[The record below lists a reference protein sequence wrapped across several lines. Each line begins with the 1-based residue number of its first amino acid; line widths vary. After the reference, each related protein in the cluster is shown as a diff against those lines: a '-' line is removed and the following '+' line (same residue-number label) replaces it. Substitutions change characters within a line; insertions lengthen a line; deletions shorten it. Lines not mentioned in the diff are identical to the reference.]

1 MKLTDEEHY
10 YLNRASEK
18 CASYWFI
25 ALPIERHNCNLIT
38 AEFRDGIALRYGEA
52 PRHLTVNCPCGK
64 PFSIFHDLRCAKGGY
79 THRRDTIRDTF
90 ATTIGDVCYHGKTEP
105 HVQRYKA
112 SPLIS
117 KQRLMKFKPD
127 RVLKRTVYGK
137 QDSAVRFSM

>member
-79 THRRDTIRDTF
+79 THRRDTIRDTLEF
-90 ATTIGDVCYHGKTEP
+90 
-105 HVQRYKA
+105 
-112 SPLIS
+112 
-117 KQRLMKFKPD
+117 F
-127 RVLKRTVYGK
+127 
-137 QDSAVRFSM
+137 SAVPGYEKIAVPLRLVFSCSSCLSELCFR